1 MINRSHK
8 SKYCDLK
15 PIPPVVSIKK
25 GDLVTVT
32 DDRLNSGKAIGVIA
46 HIHSSKWGPGI
57 SIYHVFSQGKEIK
70 VLRSQIWD
78 VNEER

>member
-1 MINRSHK
+1 MINQCHK
-8 SKYCDLK
+8 
-15 PIPPVVSIKK
+15 V

-46 HIHSSKWGPGI
+46 HIHASKWGNI
-57 SIYHVFSQGKEIK
+57 LIYHVFCEGKEVK

>member
-1 MINRSHK
+1 MFSTMPRRRKMLNRCHK
-8 SKYCDLK
+8 
-15 PIPPVVSIKK
+15 V

-46 HIHSSKWGPGI
+46 DIHASKWGSGI
-57 SIYHVFSQGKEIK
+57 SIYHVFAQGKEIK

>member
-1 MINRSHK
+1 MFSTMPRRRKMLNLSHK
-8 SKYCDLK
+8 
-15 PIPPVVSIKK
+15 V

-46 HIHSSKWGPGI
+46 HIHASKWGPGI
-57 SIYHVFSQGKEIK
+57 SIYHVFCEGKEIK